1 MDKNDGV
8 LRYSI
13 SLPAP
18 LLAQLD
24 ELVKAQNYASRSEFT
39 RDIIRE
45 YLGRESWQD
54 KSASATAVLVI
65 SYDHHEGELLM
76 RKMRLEHDSRVEIIC
91 TNHIHIDHHNCL
103 ETLILRGVVKDI
115 ESFSANMKGLKGVKF
130 SQLVRASVPKF

>member
-18 LLAQLD
+18 LLKELD

-45 YLGRESWQD
+45 YLGRESWRD
-54 KSASATAVLVI
+54 ENAVATAVLVI

-76 RKMRLEHDSRVEIIC
+76 RKMRLEHDSKVEIIC

-103 ETLILRGVVKDI
+103 ETLILRGVVREI
-115 ESFSANMKGLKGVKF
+115 EDFSAKIKGLKGVKF
-130 SQLVRASVPKF
+130 SELVRASVPKF

>member
-45 YLGRESWQD
+45 YLGRESWSD
-54 KSASATAVLVI
+54 SSSEATAVLVI

-76 RKMRLEHDSRVEIIC
+76 RKMRLEHDSPVEIIC
-91 TNHIHIDHHNCL
+91 TNHVHIDHHNCL
-103 ETLILRGVVKDI
+103 ETLILRGVVREI
-115 ESFSANMKGLKGVKF
+115 EDFSAKIKGLKGVKF
-130 SQLVRASVPKF
+130 SELVRASVPKF

>member
-1 MDKNDGV
+1 MNDEI

-18 LLAQLD
+18 LLKELD
-24 ELVKAQNYASRSEFT
+24 ALVKAQNYASRSEFT

-45 YLGRESWQD
+45 YLGRKSWSD
-54 KSASATAVLVI
+54 SSSEATAVLVI

-76 RKMRLEHDSRVEIIC
+76 RKMRLEHASKVEIIC

-103 ETLILRGVVKDI
+103 ETLILRGVVRDI
-115 ESFSANMKGLKGVKF
+115 EEFSANIKGLKGVKF

>member
-1 MDKNDGV
+1 MNDEI

-18 LLAQLD
+18 LLKELD

-45 YLGRESWQD
+45 YLGRESWRD
-54 KSASATAVLVI
+54 ENAVATAVLVI

-76 RKMRLEHDSRVEIIC
+76 RKMRLEHDSPVEIIC
-91 TNHIHIDHHNCL
+91 TNHVHIDHHNCL
-103 ETLILRGVVKDI
+103 ETLILRGVVREI
-115 ESFSANMKGLKGVKF
+115 EDFSAKIKGLKGVKF
-130 SQLVRASVPKF
+130 SELVRASVPKF

>member
-1 MDKNDGV
+1 MNEV

-13 SLPAP
+13 SLPAQ
-18 LLAQLD
+18 LLNELD

-45 YLGRESWQD
+45 YLGRQKWQD
-54 KSASATAVLVI
+54 GDESATAVLVI

-76 RKMRLEHDSRVEIIC
+76 RKMRLEHDSKVEIIC

-103 ETLILRGVVKDI
+103 ETLILKGLVRDI
-115 ESFSANMKGLKGVKF
+115 ESFSANIKGLKGVKF
-130 SQLVRASVPKF
+130 SELVRASVPKF